1 MKIVN
6 VIGGLGNQMFQ
17 YAFAVAL
24 QKKHPGEIVM
34 IDTQLYKYPF
44 IKKFNGNNFY
54 HNGFEIYKVFP
65 HANIPIATYKD
76 IIKLS
81 YYIPNYL
88 ASRIVRRI
96 LPIRKKEYI
105 LPVDKYFSYDAN
117 ALCMKGDCY
126 YEGVWASIQYFEDAK
141 EEILQQFRFSSI
153 NIYNDNMVKK
163 VLSSHSVA
171 IHVRRGDYVGAQNF
185 KDICTFDY
193 YKLAIQK
200 ILRLI
205 DSPSFFI
212 FSNDIK
218 WCKSNISPLL
228 GESQVEYVDGNKG
241 KDSPW
246 DMFLMS
252 KCEAQILANSSF
264 SWWSAFLNERANIII
279 VPSRWINRT
288 NNVDLYKK
296 SWIKIKV

>member
-6 VIGGLGNQMFQ
+6 IIGGLGNQMFQ

-24 QKKHPGEIVM
+24 QKKHPREKVL

-44 IKKFNGNNFY
+44 IKRFNGNNFY

-81 YYIPNYL
+81 YYIPNYIV
-88 ASRIVRRI
+88 SRIVRKL
-96 LPIRKKEYI
+96 LPKKKKEYI
-105 LPVDKYFSYDAN
+105 LPVDNYFSYN
-117 ALCMKGDCY
+117 AKAICMEGDCY
-126 YEGVWASIQYFEDAK
+126 YEGVWSSIHYFEDVK
-141 EEILQQFRFSSI
+141 DELLQHFSFGGI
-153 NIYNDNMVKK
+153 NTYNDNMVKK
-163 VLSSHSVA
+163 ILSTHSVA

-185 KDICTFDY
+185 KDICTLDY

-200 ILRLI
+200 ILELI
-205 DSPSFFI
+205 DTPTFYI
-212 FSNDIK
+212 FSNDIN
-218 WCKSNISPLL
+218 WCKENLNPLL
-228 GESQVEYVDGNKG
+228 GEHKIVYVDGNKG

-264 SWWSAFLNERANIII
+264 SWWSAFLNVRANTII

-288 NNVDLYKK
+288 NNVDLYKE

>member
-6 VIGGLGNQMFQ
+6 IIGGLGNQMFQ

-24 QKKHPGEIVM
+24 QKRHPGEKVL
-34 IDTQLYKYPF
+34 IDTQLYKSPF

-65 HANIPIATYKD
+65 HADIPIATYKD

-81 YYIPNYL
+81 YYIPNYIVSRL
-88 ASRIVRRI
+88 ARRL
-96 LPIRKKEYI
+96 LPIRKMEYI
-105 LPVDKYFSYDAN
+105 LPVDNYFSYDAK
-117 ALCMKGDCY
+117 ALCTKGDCY
-126 YEGVWASIQYFEDAK
+126 YEGVWSSIHYFEDVK
-141 EEILQQFRFSSI
+141 DELLRHFSFGDL
-153 NIYNDNMVKK
+153 NVYNENMVQKI
-163 VLSSHSVA
+163 LSTHSVA

-193 YKLAIQK
+193 YKLAIKK
-200 ILRLI
+200 ILELI

-212 FSNDIK
+212 FSNDIN

-264 SWWSAFLNERANIII
+264 SWWSAFLNERANTIV
-279 VPSRWINRT
+279 VPSRWINRS
-288 NNVDLYKK
+288 NNVDLYKE
-296 SWIKIKV
+296 SWIKIEV